1 MSWLQALLLG
11 LVQGLTEFLPVS
23 SSGHLMIVREL
34 LGVDAEGFLDFTVT
48 VHLATVLSTIIVFW
62 KPICKLIA
70 GLFKFR
76 YNDETDYIFK
86 LVVSMIP
93 VAVVGFFFKDKV
105 ESLFGDSLTTV
116 AVCLLVTA
124 ALLLLSD
131 LFGNRN
137 GAVGATPA
145 AHYTSRPNRVNVRTG
160 DAPDGE
166 TVEPVPESVE
176 GAALSGVEGVALSG
190 VEGPRNGINF
200 WQALLVGLGQACAVA
215 PGLSRSGTTI
225 AVGLLGGV
233 KRNVIAQFS
242 FLMVL
247 VPILG
252 EQLLDILKAV
262 TGEASLGGGLSPV
275 CLAMGFIAAFLA
287 GLFACKAMVA
297 LVKKAKLGWF
307 ALYCLIVAVL
317 IFILA

>member
-34 LGVDAEGFLDFTVT
+34 LGVDSEGFLDFTVT

-62 KPICKLIA
+62 KPICKLLA
-70 GLFKFR
+70 GLFKFK

-86 LVVSMIP
+86 LIVSMIP
-93 VAVVGFFFKDKV
+93 VALVGFLFKDKV
-105 ESLFGDSLTTV
+105 EALFGDSLTTV
-116 AVCLLVTA
+116 AVCLIITA
-124 ALLLLSD
+124 VLLFLSD
-131 LFGNRN
+131 IFGNGSVRERIPIVPATAVDDSV
-137 GAVGATPA
+137 AVGEP
-145 AHYTSRPNRVNVRTG
+145 
-160 DAPDGE
+160 
-166 TVEPVPESVE
+166 VEPVEPAE
-176 GAALSGVEGVALSG
+176 GA
-190 VEGPRNGINF
+190 RNGISF
-200 WQALLVGLGQACAVA
+200 WQAFVVGIGQALAVA

-225 AVGLLGGV
+225 ATGLLCGV
-233 KRNVIAQFS
+233 KRSVIAQFS

-252 EQLLDILKAV
+252 EQFLDIMKV
-262 TGEASLGGGLSPV
+262 VSGEASLGGGLGPI
-275 CLAMGFIAAFLA
+275 CLAVGFVSAFLA

-297 LVKKAKLGWF
+297 LVRKAKLGWF
-307 ALYCLIVAVL
+307 ALYCAIVAVL

>member
-34 LGVDAEGFLDFTVT
+34 LGVDSEGFLDFTVT

-62 KPICKLIA
+62 KPICKLLA
-70 GLFKFR
+70 GLFKFK

-86 LVVSMIP
+86 LIVSMIP
-93 VAVVGFFFKDKV
+93 VALVGFLFKDKV
-105 ESLFGDSLTTV
+105 EALFGDSLTTV
-116 AVCLLVTA
+116 AVCLIITA
-124 ALLLLSD
+124 VLLFLSD
-131 LFGNRN
+131 IFGNGSVRERIPIVPATAVDDSV
-137 GAVGATPA
+137 AVGEP
-145 AHYTSRPNRVNVRTG
+145 
-160 DAPDGE
+160 
-166 TVEPVPESVE
+166 VEPAE
-176 GAALSGVEGVALSG
+176 GA
-190 VEGPRNGINF
+190 RNGISF
-200 WQALLVGLGQACAVA
+200 WQAFVVGIGQALAVA

-225 AVGLLGGV
+225 ATGLLCGV
-233 KRNVIAQFS
+233 KRSVMAQFS

-252 EQLLDILKAV
+252 EQFLDIMKAV
-262 TGEASLGGGLSPV
+262 SGEASLGGGLGPL
-275 CLAMGFIAAFLA
+275 CLAVGFVSAFLA

-297 LVKKAKLGWF
+297 LVRKAKLGWF
-307 ALYCLIVAVL
+307 ALYCAIVAVL